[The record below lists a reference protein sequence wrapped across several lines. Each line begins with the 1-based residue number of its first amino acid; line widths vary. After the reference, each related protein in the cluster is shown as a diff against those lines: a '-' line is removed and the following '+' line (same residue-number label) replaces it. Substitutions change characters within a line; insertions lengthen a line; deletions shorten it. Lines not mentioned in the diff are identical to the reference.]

1 MLPIENTFIMVPDKC
16 GYDRW
21 KTMENLQLG
30 EEVYTYDI
38 KTGTIGTEKITS
50 ILMHPYYHYAHKNLY
65 EVNGIIGTE
74 NQKYVSIP
82 GTKPV
87 NKKVNGDAIING
99 ATSNYLKPIEELKL
113 VLYVLGMQQL
123 VVRVDDG
130 RYGIYI
136 ESIKELNKPLYHY
149 LKNLVHLITEYG
161 NQKPVITYEYEVGED
176 GSNKI
181 LYLTFL
187 QDKYSDIDF
196 TERLNLTSDYLIEKG
211 STVVDIL
218 LSVSKSLIGETYIKT
233 KTYTEAQN
241 IQDLCILCGGLING
255 TSSGTPW
262 NSVIYYSEKF
272 ECYIIKFL
280 DKQEIENR
288 SNLQLTS
295 VVPLD
300 ITERYEGKYF
310 GAIGINYGDT
320 KKLIVKQLFY
330 CNSNTNDGKII
341 SESDLMVLE

>member
-1 MLPIENTFIMVPDKC
+1 MLPIENTFIMVPDKY

-82 GTKPV
+82 GVKPV
-87 NKKVNGDAIING
+87 NKNGNEMPAGSLI
-99 ATSNYLKPIEELKL
+99 PIEELKL

-123 VVRVDDG
+123 VIRVDDG

-136 ESIKELNKPLYHY
+136 ETIKELNKPLYHY
-149 LKNLVHLITEYG
+149 LKNLVHLIVQYNE
-161 NQKPVITYEYEVGED
+161 KPVITYQYD
-176 GSNKI
+176 NTI

-196 TERLNLTSDYLIEKG
+196 TERLNLTSEYLINNG
-211 STVVDIL
+211 STVIDIL

-241 IQDLCILCGGLING
+241 IQDLCILSNFGGVSISING

-262 NSVIYYSEKF
+262 NSVIYYSDKF

-280 DKQEIENR
+280 DNTEIENK

-300 ITERYEGKYF
+300 LTEKYEGKYF
-310 GAIGINYGDT
+310 GTIGLNYGDT

-330 CNSNTNDGKII
+330 CNDNTGKNII
-341 SESDLMVLE
+341 SESDIMILD

>member
-1 MLPIENTFIMVPDKC
+1 MLPIENTFIMVPDKY

-82 GTKPV
+82 GVKPV
-87 NKKVNGDAIING
+87 NKNGNEIPAGSLI
-99 ATSNYLKPIEELKL
+99 PIEELKL

-136 ESIKELNKPLYHY
+136 ESIKELNKPLFHY

-187 QDKYSDIDF
+187 QDKYSDVDF
-196 TERLNLTSDYLIEKG
+196 TERLNLTSEYLIDNG
-211 STVVDIL
+211 SAVVDVL

-233 KTYTEAQN
+233 KTYNEAQN

-255 TSSGTPW
+255 TS
-262 NSVIYYSEKF
+262 IYYSEKF

-310 GAIGINYGDT
+310 GAIGLNYGDT

>member
-1 MLPIENTFIMVPDKC
+1 MLPIENTFIMVPDKY

-38 KTGTIGTEKITS
+38 KTGTIGIEKITS

-82 GTKPV
+82 GVKPV
-87 NKKVNGDAIING
+87 NKNGNEIPAGSLI
-99 ATSNYLKPIEELKL
+99 PIEELKL

-123 VVRVDDG
+123 VIRVDDG

-136 ESIKELNKPLYHY
+136 ETIKELNKPLYHY
-149 LKNLVHLITEYG
+149 LKNLVHLITEY
-161 NQKPVITYEYEVGED
+161 NEKPVITYQYD
-176 GSNKI
+176 NTI

-196 TERLNLTSDYLIEKG
+196 TERLNLTSEYLIDNG
-211 STVVDIL
+211 STVVDVL

-241 IQDLCILCGGLING
+241 IQDLCILSDFGVGSGTPING
-255 TSSGTPW
+255 TS
-262 NSVIYYSEKF
+262 IYYSQKF

-280 DKQEIENR
+280 DNTEIENK

-300 ITERYEGKYF
+300 LTEKYEGKYF
-310 GAIGINYGDT
+310 GAIGLNYGDT

-330 CNSNTNDGKII
+330 CEVNDNTKEKII
-341 SESDLMVLE
+341 SESDIMVLE

>member
-1 MLPIENTFIMVPDKC
+1 MLPIENTFIMVPDKY

-38 KTGTIGTEKITS
+38 KTGTIGIEKITS

-82 GTKPV
+82 GVKTVIK
-87 NKKVNGDAIING
+87 NGNEIPAGSLI
-99 ATSNYLKPIEELKL
+99 PIEELKL

-136 ESIKELNKPLYHY
+136 ETIKELNKPLYHY
-149 LKNLVHLITEYG
+149 LKNLVHLITEY
-161 NQKPVITYEYEVGED
+161 NEKPVITYDYKND
-176 GSNKI
+176 NTI

-196 TERLNLTSDYLIEKG
+196 TERLNLTSEYLIDNG
-211 STVVDIL
+211 STVVDVL

-241 IQDLCILCGGLING
+241 IQDLCILSDFGKGSISING

-262 NSVIYYSEKF
+262 NSVIYYSQKF

-280 DKQEIENR
+280 DNTEIENKN
-288 SNLQLTS
+288 NLQLTS

-300 ITERYEGKYF
+300 LTEKYEGKYF
-310 GAIGINYGDT
+310 GVIGLNYGDT

-330 CNSNTNDGKII
+330 CNDNNGKNII
-341 SESDLMVLE
+341 SESDIMILE

>member
-1 MLPIENTFIMVPDKC
+1 MLPIENTFIMVPDKY

-82 GTKPV
+82 GAS
-87 NKKVNGDAIING
+87 KKVNGD

-130 RYGIYI
+130 RHGIYI
-136 ESIKELNKPLYHY
+136 ESIKELNKPLSHY
-149 LKNLVHLITEYG
+149 LKNLVHLITEY
-161 NQKPVITYEYEVGED
+161 NEKPVITYQYD
-176 GSNKI
+176 NTI

-196 TERLNLTSDYLIEKG
+196 TERLNLTSEYLIDNG
-211 STVVDIL
+211 STVIDIL

-241 IQDLCILCGGLING
+241 IQDLYILSDFGGGSGTSING
-255 TSSGTPW
+255 TS
-262 NSVIYYSEKF
+262 IYYSQKF

-280 DKQEIENR
+280 DNTEIENK

-300 ITERYEGKYF
+300 LTERYEGKYF
-310 GAIGINYGDT
+310 GAIGLNYGDT

-330 CNSNTNDGKII
+330 YDDNDNTKEKII
-341 SESDLMVLE
+341 SESDIMILE